1 MLATGEFKFK
11 YEDFG
16 IDIAT
21 AKIQSG
27 THGKQT
33 CSVVCPKCSTGRKK
47 ENQRKPCLW
56 INITQ
61 GAWKCLNC
69 DWVGGLEFGEKGN
82 KLSTRKLYPLPAV
95 REKSNLSDTHYEWL
109 VSERC
114 ISPEVIKQARLYSDG
129 NRVVFPFYRG
139 GKVVNYKKR
148 TPSKTG
154 FEMFEGA
161 EKILYGLDLTD
172 NPINNTLVFVE
183 GETDCLA
190 IRTAGYTS
198 VSVPNG
204 SNSNLDCIRD
214 LEDKLPRKIILAGDA
229 DEKGKKLTAELA
241 HRIGKDKCWLLD
253 WPDGVKDANDFL
265 IRYGSKA
272 LSDILELAKPYP
284 IAGIYDVASVEDE
297 IWDYYNNGVVGGLKI
312 GWKNLDPLYTVK
324 EGYWTI
330 VTGVPSSGKSGLL
343 DQMAINI
350 AREHG
355 WKFGICSPENQPVS
369 LHYVHLIE
377 KVVGKP
383 FFRGPKDRMTP
394 QEAIIAMQWIR
405 EHFFMIL
412 PDPKE
417 DGSQVLKIEH
427 ILSDFKKTMFRHSTL
442 GLIIDPMNELAHDMG
457 NQREDQYISQFIT
470 KIRQFARTNGVHI
483 WLAVHPRSMKTE
495 PGKRHPVVRPSDLMG
510 GSVWWAKADNV
521 MSIDRDLSPGSP
533 PDVDVHIQKIKP
545 RYIGMPGVATLTYD
559 GASGQYSNKD

>member
-27 THGKQT
+27 AHGKQT
-33 CSVVCPKCSTGRKK
+33 CSVACPKCSTGRKK

-95 REKSNLSDTHYEWL
+95 LEKSNLSDTHYEWL

-114 ISPEVIKQARLYSDG
+114 ISPEVIKKARLYSDG

-161 EKILYGLDLTD
+161 EKILYGLDLV
-172 NPINNTLVFVE
+172 NGAIKNTLVFVE

-229 DEKGKKLTAELA
+229 DEKGKKLIAELA
-241 HRIGKDKCWLLD
+241 HRIGKDKCWLLE
-253 WPDGVKDANDFL
+253 WPDGIKDANDFL

-272 LSDILELAKPYP
+272 LADILELAKPYP

-297 IWDYYNNGVVGGLKI
+297 IWDYYNNGVIGGLKI
-312 GWKNLDPLYTVK
+312 GWESLDPLYTVK
-324 EGYWTI
+324 EGFWTI

-343 DQMAINI
+343 DHMAIKL
-350 AREHG
+350 AQTHG

-383 FFRGPKDRMTP
+383 FFRGPQDRMTP

-457 NQREDQYISQFIT
+457 NMREDQYISQFIT

-495 PGKRHPVVRPSDLMG
+495 PGQRHPVVRPSDLMG

-521 MSIDRDLSPGSP
+521 LSIDRDLAPGGSA
-533 PDVDVHIQKIKP
+533 DIALHVQKIKP

-559 GASGQYSNKD
+559 GASGQYSNKE

>member
-16 IDIAT
+16 IDIST
-21 AKIQSG
+21 AKVQSG

-161 EKILYGLDLTD
+161 EKILYGLDLVD
-172 NPINNTLVFVE
+172 RPINNTLVFVE

-241 HRIGKDKCWLLD
+241 HRIGKDKCWLLE
-253 WPDGVKDANDFL
+253 WPDGIKDANDFL

-272 LSDILELAKPYP
+272 LADIMELAKPYP

-297 IWDYYNNGVVGGLKI
+297 IWDYYNNGVIGGLEI
-312 GWKNLDPLYTVK
+312 GWESLDPLYTVK
-324 EGYWTI
+324 EGFWTI

-343 DQMAINI
+343 DHMAIKI
-350 AREHG
+350 AQTHG

-383 FFRGPKDRMTP
+383 FFRGPQDRMTP

-495 PGKRHPVVRPSDLMG
+495 PGQRHPVVRPSDLMG

-521 MSIDRDLSPGSP
+521 LSIDRDLAPGGSS
-533 PDVDVHIQKIKP
+533 DIAVHVQKIKP

-559 GASGQYSNKD
+559 GASGQYSNKE

>member
-16 IDIAT
+16 IDIST
-21 AKIQSG
+21 AKVQSG

-161 EKILYGLDLTD
+161 EKILYGLDLVD
-172 NPINNTLVFVE
+172 RPINNTLVFVE

-241 HRIGKDKCWLLD
+241 HRIGKDKCWLLE
-253 WPDGVKDANDFL
+253 WPDGIKDANDFL

-272 LSDILELAKPYP
+272 LADIMELAKPYP

-297 IWDYYNNGVVGGLKI
+297 IWDYYNNGVIGGLKI
-312 GWKNLDPLYTVK
+312 GWESLDPLYTVK
-324 EGYWTI
+324 EGFWTI

-343 DQMAINI
+343 DHMAIKL
-350 AREHG
+350 AQTHG

-383 FFRGPKDRMTP
+383 FFRGPQDRMTP

-495 PGKRHPVVRPSDLMG
+495 PGQRHPVVRPSDLMG

-521 MSIDRDLSPGSP
+521 LSIDRDLAPGGSS
-533 PDVDVHIQKIKP
+533 DIAVHVQKIKP

-559 GASGQYSNKD
+559 GASGQYSNKE